1 MTTNERAGSSAATVI
16 HLLQRDV
23 DALIDLDSDAYAQLA
38 KRVLVDLQK
47 SDLPKIVSA
56 LTSAQRADLLSL
68 ASSALA
74 INDVDDDREIA
85 MARSLGE
92 VIGKWSRFGMMLG
105 LSTLGVK
112 DLAETLIDIAQD
124 VRQGN
129 TSGAVDELLDL
140 ARRLIG

>member
-1 MTTNERAGSSAATVI
+1 MTTSERAGSSAATVI

-56 LTSAQRADLLSL
+56 LTAAQRADLLSL
-68 ASSALA
+68 ASVALSVH
-74 INDVDDDREIA
+74 DVDDDREIA

-129 TSGAVDELLDL
+129 TSAAVDDLLDL